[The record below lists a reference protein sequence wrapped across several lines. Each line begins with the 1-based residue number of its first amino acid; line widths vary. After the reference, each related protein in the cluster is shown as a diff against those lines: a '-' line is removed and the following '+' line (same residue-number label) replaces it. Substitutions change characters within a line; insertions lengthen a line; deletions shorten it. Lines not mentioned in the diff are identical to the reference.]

1 MSKPKRLSLKKRLSQ
16 ELTLWVLFAIDSEC
30 LSQGLLLPLPLATLR
45 PFDKQPEVRLSEQ
58 LEAWR
63 SDDSMWRIGFSHIK
77 NKTRL
82 QQIWGNDSLWQ
93 TVAKDIETLL
103 LYQSALDILLSRS
116 AIRWKLNRMGSIDRS
131 ILRLGVYELYF
142 KQDVP
147 VRAILSEAIELGKRY
162 GSADSGRF
170 INGVLDKVA
179 QEIGRIERRE
189 SNDVKVSVVRR
200 KR

>member
-1 MSKPKRLSLKKRLSQ
+1 MSKPKRLSLKKRLTQ
-16 ELTLWVLFAIDSEC
+16 ELTLWGLFAIDSEC
-30 LSQGLLLPLPLATLR
+30 LSQGLLLPLPLDSRR
-45 PFDKQPEVRLSEQ
+45 PPEKQPGIRLSEQ
-58 LEAWR
+58 LLAWR
-63 SDDSMWRIGFSHIK
+63 NDDSMWRIGFSHIK
-77 NKTRL
+77 NKERL
-82 QQIWGNDSLWQ
+82 KQIWYNDNLWQ
-93 TVAKDIETLL
+93 TVSEDIEALL

-131 ILRLGVYELYF
+131 ILRFGVYELYF
-142 KQDVP
+142 KQEVP

-170 INGVLDKVA
+170 NNGVLDKVA

-189 SNDVKVSVVRR
+189 DNGVKVSVVRR

>member
-30 LSQGLLLPLPLATLR
+30 LSQGLLLPLPLAVRR
-45 PFDKQPEVRLSEQ
+45 PFDKQPEARLGEQ
-58 LEAWR
+58 LETWR
-63 SDDSMWRIGFSHIK
+63 NDDSIWRIGFSHIK

-82 QQIWGNDSLWQ
+82 QQIWSNDGLWQ
-93 TVAKDIETLL
+93 TVEKDIETLL
-103 LYQSALDILLSRS
+103 LYQSALDSLLSRS

-142 KQDVP
+142 KQDIP

-189 SNDVKVSVVRR
+189 NNDVKVSVVRR